1 MCTLQK
7 INRRIN
13 MLHFEA
19 LSRIG
24 KNTAKTLNVARWAAE
39 LTDMLESKG
48 VAASIFIGYK
58 PTLLVELPE
67 NMKPNM
73 EGLWQIFQTAG
84 LENWLSAN
92 KLKYY
97 GANGEYGGCIRIEP
111 KDDRMGMSDI
121 TLDIAVQIKK

>member
-24 KNTAKTLNVARWAAE
+24 KNTAKTLNVASWAAE

-73 EGLWQIFQTAG
+73 EGLWQI
-84 LENWLSAN
+84 WLSAN